1 MSLADL
7 AKKLFG
13 VEDIST
19 LTNEQLEEISQEMKL
34 EQVERWGEAREFG
47 LTEEDPTKQAARDEK
62 EYPISPQ
69 GESKG

>member
-1 MSLADL
+1 MSLANL
-7 AKKLFG
+7 AEKLFG
-13 VEDIST
+13 VKDISN
-19 LTNEQLEEISQEMKL
+19 LTDEQLKIISQEMKL
-34 EQVERWGEAREFG
+34 EQEKGWDKAGEFG